1 MSAKSDGRS
10 IDNAQ
15 GLAHVSGRL
24 RTNLRARVYAGAS
37 ISPRSSFDGHDLAM
51 DSFGYTV
58 GNPMRAKRHDVSYSL
73 LDGSGKFL
81 HRLQFGLTNWGM
93 NSEVWNSTA

>member
-1 MSAKSDGRS
+1 
-10 IDNAQ
+10 
-15 GLAHVSGRL
+15 
-24 RTNLRARVYAGAS
+24 
-37 ISPRSSFDGHDLAM
+37 M

-81 HRLQFGLTNWGM
+81 HRLQFGLTNWGT